1 MRLMILSKERVRVS
15 FSFPQNLRAHRTG
28 YTAWQQRNGLAA
40 EVGPLNMYLGIVA
53 AQSNTMH

>member
-1 MRLMILSKERVRVS
+1 MILSKERVRVS